1 MRIENPLRSRPLFA
15 QEFTLR
21 DVIELFFCLA
31 ASKYVTAP
39 APAVRGCLSQTICQY
54 PSVGARQSLRTLR
67 GVESVI
73 LLNIARFKQ
82 AVQSTPCLFGAL
94 CSALRRKTFFFVD
107 SFELLP
113 CLAASKYVTAHAPAV
128 RGCLSQTIC
137 QYPLVGARQS
147 LCTLRGVESVILLN
161 IARFKQAV
169 QSPPCLFGALC
180 SALRRKTFFRRFFE
194 LLSCLAA
201 ACRRCLIPRERCPL
215 CLIPRT
221 GVTTFT
227 RPVARTAINRE

>member
-15 QEFTLR
+15 QRFTLR
-21 DVIELFFCLA
+21 DVI
-31 ASKYVTAP
+31 
-39 APAVRGCLSQTICQY
+39 
-54 PSVGARQSLRTLR
+54 
-67 GVESVI
+67 
-73 LLNIARFKQ
+73 
-82 AVQSTPCLFGAL
+82 
-94 CSALRRKTFFFVD
+94 
-107 SFELLP
+107 ELLP
-113 CLAASKYVTAHAPAV
+113 CLAASKYVTAPAPAV

-201 ACRRCLIPRERCPL
+201 GCPRCRIPRTACRRGRVPRERCPL
-215 CLIPRT
+215 CLIQRT
-221 GVTTFT
+221 GVIALYGLL
-227 RPVARTAINRE
+227 RGRRYLQII

>member
-1 MRIENPLRSRPLFA
+1 MPVLSKPYKVRLASLGHCVPLFD
-15 QEFTLR
+15 EK
-21 DVIELFFCLA
+21 LFFVDSFELLSCLT

-82 AVQSTPCLFGAL
+82 AVQS
-94 CSALRRKTFFFVD
+94 
-107 SFELLP
+107 
-113 CLAASKYVTAHAPAV
+113 
-128 RGCLSQTIC
+128 
-137 QYPLVGARQS
+137 
-147 LCTLRGVESVILLN
+147 
-161 IARFKQAV
+161 
-169 QSPPCLFGALC
+169 PPCLFGALC

-194 LLSCLAA
+194 LLSCLTA
-201 ACRRCLIPRERCPL
+201 ACRRCRVPRERCPL

-221 GVTTFT
+221 GVIALHSL
-227 RPVARTAINRE
+227 VARPTAMSF

>member
-15 QEFTLR
+15 QGFTLR

-82 AVQSTPCLFGAL
+82 AVQS
-94 CSALRRKTFFFVD
+94 
-107 SFELLP
+107 
-113 CLAASKYVTAHAPAV
+113 
-128 RGCLSQTIC
+128 
-137 QYPLVGARQS
+137 
-147 LCTLRGVESVILLN
+147 
-161 IARFKQAV
+161 
-169 QSPPCLFGALC
+169 PPCLFGALC
-180 SALRRKTFFRRFFE
+180 SALRRKTFFSSILLNYYPALRRGVP
-194 LLSCLAA
+194 AA
-201 ACRRCLIPRERCPL
+201 LFRESGIRSALFRERAILHCTTLFRDQRECP
-215 CLIPRT
+215 CGHVPRT
-221 GVTTFT
+221 SFITLHGLL
-227 RPVARTAINRE
+227 RGQW